1 MKRCKFKK
9 MDVFAGDKS
18 YGNPAAVFYP
28 DEILTSDE
36 MQKIG
41 YELKDFV
48 SEAVFIFNDDSGK
61 ADYHLRYFSCE
72 KEVPFCG
79 HGTVGALYD
88 MLKSSEDKRPVITIR
103 TMKGILE
110 IENRINSEDSVYVT
124 APEAIFYDY
133 NFNKNEVS
141 AALNIDTSAVSD
153 KLQLKAVN
161 VGQDILLVPLKS
173 LDDVVSCSP
182 DYDSLRKYCLSHNIE
197 IVNIY
202 TEDVNFPQNFIRS
215 RVFAPGF
222 GYLEDPATGSAN
234 SALAYFLKKENVWDG
249 SPFTIEQGSD
259 KADPSLI
266 RIIYKNNRVLFGGKA
281 KTRIDGYYFLV

>member
-1 MKRCKFKK
+1 MRSYKFKK
-9 MDVFAGDKS
+9 MDVFAGEKS

-28 DEILTSDE
+28 DEIMTSEE
-36 MQKIG
+36 MQKIA
-41 YELKDFV
+41 YELKGFV
-48 SEAVFIFNDDSGK
+48 SEAVFIFNDDSER

-72 KEVPFCG
+72 REVPFCG

-88 MLKSSEDKRPVITIR
+88 ILKSSEDTRPFIKIR

-124 APEAIFYDY
+124 APEALFYDY
-133 NFNKNEVS
+133 KFDSNEVS
-141 AALNIDTSAVSD
+141 AALNIDFSAISD
-153 KLQLKAVN
+153 KYQLSAVN

-173 LDDVVSCSP
+173 LDEVVNCSP
-182 DYDSLRKYCLSHNIE
+182 DYDSLRKYCLSHKIE

-202 TEDVNFPQNFIRS
+202 TEDVNYPQNLIRS

-234 SALAYFLKKENVWDG
+234 SALAYFLKKENVWNG
-249 SPFTIEQGSD
+249 NPFSIEQGVL

-266 RIIYKNNRVLFGGKA
+266 RIIFKNNRVLFGGKA

>member
-1 MKRCKFKK
+1 MKRCKFIK

-28 DEILTSDE
+28 DEIITSEE

-41 YELKDFV
+41 YELKGFV

-61 ADYHLRYFSCE
+61 SDYHLRYFSCE
-72 KEVPFCG
+72 REVPFCG

-88 MLKSSEDKRPVITIR
+88 MLKSTEDTRPIITIR

-110 IENRINSEDSVYVT
+110 IENRISYEDSVYVT
-124 APEAIFYDY
+124 APEPLFHDY
-133 NFNKNEVS
+133 RFDAYEVS
-141 AALNIDTSAVSD
+141 AALNIDSSAISG
-153 KLQLKAVN
+153 KFQLKAVN
-161 VGQDILLVPLKS
+161 VGQNILLVPLRT
-173 LDDVVSCSP
+173 LDDVVKCSP
-182 DYDSLRKYCLSHNIE
+182 DYDSIRKYCLSHNVE

-202 TEDVNFPQNFIRS
+202 TEDVNFSQNFIRS

-234 SALAYFLKKENVWDG
+234 AALAYFLKKENVWNG
-249 SPFTIEQGSD
+249 NPFSIEQGVL

-266 RIIYKNNRVLFGGKA
+266 RIIFKNNRVLFGGKA

>member
-1 MKRCKFKK
+1 MMKRCKFIK

-28 DEILTSDE
+28 DEIITSEE

-41 YELKDFV
+41 YELKGFV

-61 ADYHLRYFSCE
+61 SDYHLRYFSCE
-72 KEVPFCG
+72 REVPFCG

-88 MLKSSEDKRPVITIR
+88 MLKSTEDTRPIITIR

-110 IENRINSEDSVYVT
+110 IENRISYEDSVYVT
-124 APEAIFYDY
+124 APEPLFHDY
-133 NFNKNEVS
+133 RFDAYEVS
-141 AALNIDTSAVSD
+141 AALNIDSSAISG
-153 KLQLKAVN
+153 KFQLKAVN
-161 VGQDILLVPLKS
+161 VGQNILLVPLRT
-173 LDDVVSCSP
+173 LDDVVKCSP
-182 DYDSLRKYCLSHNIE
+182 DYDSIRKYCLSHNVE

-202 TEDVNFPQNFIRS
+202 TEDVNFSQNFIRS

-234 SALAYFLKKENVWDG
+234 AALAYFLKKENVWNG
-249 SPFTIEQGSD
+249 NPFSIEQGVL

-266 RIIYKNNRVLFGGKA
+266 RIIFKN
-281 KTRIDGYYFLV
+281 RIIKGAGFFHAPFKKV

>member
-1 MKRCKFKK
+1 MKRCKFIK

-28 DEILTSDE
+28 DEIITSEE

-41 YELKDFV
+41 YELKGFV

-61 ADYHLRYFSCE
+61 SDYHLRYFSCE
-72 KEVPFCG
+72 REVPFCG

-88 MLKSSEDKRPVITIR
+88 MLKSTEDTRPIITIR

-110 IENRINSEDSVYVT
+110 IENRISYEDSVYVT
-124 APEAIFYDY
+124 APEPLFHDY
-133 NFNKNEVS
+133 RFDAYEVS
-141 AALNIDTSAVSD
+141 AALNIDSSAISG
-153 KLQLKAVN
+153 KFQLKAVN
-161 VGQDILLVPLKS
+161 VGQNILLVPLRT
-173 LDDVVSCSP
+173 LDDVVKCSP
-182 DYDSLRKYCLSHNIE
+182 DYDSIRKYCLSHNVE

-202 TEDVNFPQNFIRS
+202 TEDVNFSQNFIRS

-234 SALAYFLKKENVWDG
+234 AALAYFLKKENVWNG
-249 SPFTIEQGSD
+249 NPFSIEQG
-259 KADPSLI
+259 
-266 RIIYKNNRVLFGGKA
+266 VLK
-281 KTRIDGYYFLV
+281 